1 MISKTQNMI
10 MGDEMEDKV
19 DRAKELLRQL
29 DRITDRAFVIKAR
42 KMLELQESLVET
54 RKQLKISC

>member
-42 KMLELQESLVET
+42 KMLELQEALVET